1 MSNDLDKVVA
11 CLKFL
16 GLRPSMYVYRWRFL
30 TQKIAFLAKALGMDI
45 GYDFTVY
52 VAGPYSREL
61 NCNYYP
67 DEIKT
72 KMDALQTDYVL
83 TPSDLLVLE
92 RIRNCRGLLENQSLM
107 EAVSTA
113 IFFMRQN
120 HSITEDE
127 LFMSLKWLKPH
138 IGDSDRVIGITKAKE
153 LLFKPEYLTE
163 DLKREMDEWDRLEG

>member
-1 MSNDLDKVVA
+1 MSNDLDKVIA

-16 GLRPSMYVYRWRFL
+16 GLHPSMYVYRWRFL

-61 NCNYYP
+61 NCDYYP

-107 EAVSTA
+107 EAASTA
-113 IFFMRQN
+113 IFFMY
-120 HSITEDE
+120 SLYKGISSLWITMEKRDVWI
-127 LFMSLKWLKPH
+127 FSGAMSDK
-138 IGDSDRVIGITKAKE
+138 S
-153 LLFKPEYLTE
+153 FSF
-163 DLKREMDEWDRLEG
+163 

>member
-1 MSNDLDKVVA
+1 MPNDLDKVIA

-16 GLRPSMYVYRWRFL
+16 GLHPSMYVYRWRFL

-61 NCNYYP
+61 NCDYYP

-92 RIRNCRGLLENQSLM
+92 RIRNCRGLLENQGLM
-107 EAVSTA
+107 EVASTA

-120 HSITEDE
+120 HSITEDD
-127 LFMSLKWLKPH
+127 LFMNLKWLKPH

>member
-1 MSNDLDKVVA
+1 MSNDLDKVIA

-45 GYDFTVY
+45 GYDFTIY
-52 VAGPYSREL
+52 VAGPYSRGL
-61 NCNYYP
+61 NCEYYP
-67 DEIKT
+67 DEVKT

-83 TPSDLLVLE
+83 TPSDLSVLE

-107 EAVSTA
+107 EAASAAV
-113 IFFMRQN
+113 FFMKQN
-120 HSITEDE
+120 PSITEDN

-138 IGDSDRVIGITKAKE
+138 IGDSDRVVGITKAKE

-163 DLKREMDEWDRLEG
+163 EIRREMDEWDRVEG